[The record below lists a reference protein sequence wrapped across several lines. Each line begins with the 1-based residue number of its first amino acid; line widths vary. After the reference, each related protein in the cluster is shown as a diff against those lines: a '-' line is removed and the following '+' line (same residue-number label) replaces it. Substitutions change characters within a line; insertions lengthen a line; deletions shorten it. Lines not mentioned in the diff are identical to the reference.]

1 MLGCFT
7 IVGCGSG
14 GNDSSNSGSNNTS
27 GDVSSLQIITPMTI
41 FSKPAESSP
50 GYIVIKNPT
59 AAAVSNLHYSL
70 ANLIGGAKGAEIE
83 SASAANCAVVE
94 SMSQC
99 NLKVTIPAGAVA
111 GSLGF
116 SANNENSNLSDKL
129 NKSLKTDN
137 SESQT
142 IGVEQIAYNSKSG
155 ADGIT
160 LSYYHTVIN
169 GTPYILV
176 TGLVASVNAGSFNNI
191 VLVDDNGNVL
201 PNQEII
207 GNLNNAQGSTFSM
220 LVQLPS
226 ANGTSLTVKIQTQQN
241 GKAVSTSTQ
250 GYTLSLTEGVGIANT
265 LPEAVYLTSTN
276 PEQIVTFSNTGDS
289 VAQLKQLL
297 ASNPN
302 IEVIFTPVSLESGAI
317 TTATLRLKNT
327 TISTVNGTMTLSYN
341 NG

>member
-1 MLGCFT
+1 
-7 IVGCGSG
+7 
-14 GNDSSNSGSNNTS
+14 
-27 GDVSSLQIITPMTI
+27 MTI